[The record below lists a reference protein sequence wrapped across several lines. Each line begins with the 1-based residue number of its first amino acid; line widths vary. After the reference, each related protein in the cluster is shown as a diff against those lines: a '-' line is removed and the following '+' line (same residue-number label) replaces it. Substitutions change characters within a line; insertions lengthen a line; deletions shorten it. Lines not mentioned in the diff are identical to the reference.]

1 MFKFLKSIFKKSN
14 PSNNRLSLFWWYS
27 KSSIPLWDYFS
38 YFTSWQYTAVTTI
51 ADSLSSLNYRLADK
65 EDSDL
70 NHEYLEYITPELLQ
84 NITIFMKITWTAY
97 ILKVM
102 NHNKVLWLSILLPQ
116 YLLPIVDSDWNLV
129 QWSYT
134 TNNGSVT
141 LSVDEVMV
149 FAEFNPNQRYPYIT
163 RWYSPLQAIAMAIKW
178 EKEIESWNYSL
189 LTNDV
194 PPGMILTTDQ
204 PLTKEQV
211 ESIKENWEKNHT
223 WSQNVG
229 KLAIL
234 PFGIKPNSIQSSP
247 KEMEFISQQQRDR
260 DKILAIYKVP
270 KAVVGIGEWVNVWN
284 VKAFNQIY
292 SSRCISPL
300 AKKITRVLNDNLF
313 KWIGTFEFLNVLPS
327 DEDAVREHYLSWG
340 ITRNEYRMEL
350 WYKPVKWWDIFYN
363 WEEAIVDSIKENKTN
378 EIHNKQKNLKKYH
391 SINYKSIVNKY
402 LPRTEEWMI
411 ERWNKKIIR
420 YKSYEDSLKDSFLK
434 IFNKQEED
442 VLKEIEK
449 EFWVKSKNRSLN
461 TIKAFKWLLN
471 KKYYTLYY
479 IMLKDEVK
487 ALITKEWNR
496 ALDEI
501 WSEEAYK
508 EKDQKLQKKIREIIR
523 EMAKIIDSTTDEK
536 LNEVIWLAVEGWI
549 ELPEVKELIWNIFND
564 LKDYRL
570 ERILRT
576 EIIRYWSFAEQ
587 TAREQSWLVKYKQ
600 RWTAVDERV
609 CDSCWKLHWKK
620 IPLNEKFNGDYLWS
634 PLHPNCRCDMIPI
647 LN

>member
-1 MFKFLKSIFKKSN
+1 MLKFLKSIFKKSN

-97 ILKVM
+97 VLKVM

-178 EKEIESWNYSL
+178 EKEIERWNYSL

-363 WEEAIVDSIKENKTN
+363 WEEAIVDVNENGTN
-378 EIHNKQKNLKKYH
+378 GIHNKQKNLKKYYW
-391 SINYKSIVNKY
+391 INYKSIVNKY

-461 TIKAFKWLLN
+461 MIKAFKWLLN

-479 IMLKDEVK
+479 IILKDEVK

-501 WSEEAYK
+501 WSEETYK

-549 ELPEVKELIWNIFND
+549 ELPEIKELIWNIFND

-576 EIIRYWSFAEQ
+576 EIIRYWSLAEQ

-600 RWTAVDERV
+600 WWTAVDERV
-609 CDSCWKLHWKK
+609 CESCWKLYWKK
-620 IPLNEKFNGDYLWS
+620 IPLTSKFNGDYLWS
-634 PLHPNCRCDMIPI
+634 PLHPNCRCDMIP
-647 LN
+647 LMD

>member
-1 MFKFLKSIFKKSN
+1 MFKFLKSIFKKCN
-14 PSNNRLSLFWWYS
+14 PSNNRISLFGWYS

-51 ADSLSSLNYRLADK
+51 ADSLSSLNYRLADN

-70 NHEYLEYITPELLQ
+70 NHAYLEYITPELLQ

-97 ILKVM
+97 VLKVM
-102 NHNKVLWLSILLPQ
+102 NNDKVLWLSILLPQ

-313 KWIGTFEFLNVLPS
+313 KWIGTFEFLNVLAS

-363 WEEAIVDSIKENKTN
+363 WEEAIVDVKENETN
-378 EIHNKQKNLKKYH
+378 EIHNKQTNLMKYYW
-391 SINYKSIVNKY
+391 INYKSIVNKY

-420 YKSYEDSLKDSFLK
+420 YKSYEDSLKNAFLK

-449 EFWVKSKNRSLN
+449 EFWTKSKNKSLN
-461 TIKAFKWLLN
+461 IIKAFKWLLN

-479 IMLKDEVK
+479 IMLKEEVK

-501 WSEEAYK
+501 WSEETYK

-536 LNEVIWLAVEGWI
+536 LNEVVWLAVEGWI
-549 ELPEVKELIWNIFND
+549 ELPEVKGLIWNIFND

-576 EIIRYWSFAEQ
+576 EIIRYWSLAEQ

-609 CDSCWKLHWKK
+609 CSSCWKLHWKK
-620 IPLNEKFNGDYLWS
+620 IPLTSKFNGDYLWS
-634 PLHPNCRCDMIPI
+634 PLHPNCRCDMIPLI
-647 LN
+647 D

>member
-1 MFKFLKSIFKKSN
+1 
-14 PSNNRLSLFWWYS
+14 
-27 KSSIPLWDYFS
+27 
-38 YFTSWQYTAVTTI
+38 
-51 ADSLSSLNYRLADK
+51 
-65 EDSDL
+65 
-70 NHEYLEYITPELLQ
+70 
-84 NITIFMKITWTAY
+84 
-97 ILKVM
+97 
-102 NHNKVLWLSILLPQ
+102 
-116 YLLPIVDSDWNLV
+116 
-129 QWSYT
+129 
-134 TNNGSVT
+134 
-141 LSVDEVMV
+141 
-149 FAEFNPNQRYPYIT
+149 
-163 RWYSPLQAIAMAIKW
+163 
-178 EKEIESWNYSL
+178 
-189 LTNDV
+189 
-194 PPGMILTTDQ
+194 
-204 PLTKEQV
+204 
-211 ESIKENWEKNHT
+211 
-223 WSQNVG
+223 
-229 KLAIL
+229 
-234 PFGIKPNSIQSSP
+234 
-247 KEMEFISQQQRDR
+247 MEFISQQQRDR

-270 KAVVGIGEWVNVWN
+270 KAVVGIGERVNVWN

-292 SSRCISPL
+292 SSRCIPPL

-363 WEEAIVDSIKENKTN
+363 WEEAIVDVKENETN
-378 EIHNKQKNLKKYH
+378 EIHNKQKNLKKYY

-411 ERWNKKIIR
+411 ERWNKKIKR

-449 EFWVKSKNRSLN
+449 EFWTKSKNKTLN
-461 TIKAFKWLLN
+461 IIKAFKWLLN

-496 ALDEI
+496 ALNEI
-501 WSEEAYK
+501 WSEETYK

-523 EMAKIIDSTTDEK
+523 EMAKMIDSTTDEK
-536 LNEVIWLAVEGWI
+536 LNEVVWLAVEGWI

-600 RWTAVDERV
+600 WWTAVDERV

-620 IPLNEKFNGDYLWS
+620 IPLTSKFNGDYLWS
-634 PLHPNCRCDMIPI
+634 PLHPNCRCDMIP
-647 LN
+647 LMD

>member
-1 MFKFLKSIFKKSN
+1 MDSN
-14 PSNNRLSLFWWYS
+14 
-27 KSSIPLWDYFS
+27 
-38 YFTSWQYTAVTTI
+38 
-51 ADSLSSLNYRLADK
+51 
-65 EDSDL
+65 
-70 NHEYLEYITPELLQ
+70 
-84 NITIFMKITWTAY
+84 
-97 ILKVM
+97 
-102 NHNKVLWLSILLPQ
+102 
-116 YLLPIVDSDWNLV
+116 WNLV

-134 TNNGSVT
+134 THNGSVT
-141 LSVDEVMV
+141 LSIDEVMV

-211 ESIKENWEKNHT
+211 ENIKENWEKNHT

-363 WEEAIVDSIKENKTN
+363 WEEAIVNVKENETN
-378 EIHNKQKNLKKYH
+378 
-391 SINYKSIVNKY
+391 
-402 LPRTEEWMI
+402 
-411 ERWNKKIIR
+411 
-420 YKSYEDSLKDSFLK
+420 
-434 IFNKQEED
+434 
-442 VLKEIEK
+442 
-449 EFWVKSKNRSLN
+449 
-461 TIKAFKWLLN
+461 
-471 KKYYTLYY
+471 
-479 IMLKDEVK
+479 
-487 ALITKEWNR
+487 
-496 ALDEI
+496 
-501 WSEEAYK
+501 
-508 EKDQKLQKKIREIIR
+508 
-523 EMAKIIDSTTDEK
+523 
-536 LNEVIWLAVEGWI
+536 
-549 ELPEVKELIWNIFND
+549 
-564 LKDYRL
+564 
-570 ERILRT
+570 
-576 EIIRYWSFAEQ
+576 
-587 TAREQSWLVKYKQ
+587 
-600 RWTAVDERV
+600 
-609 CDSCWKLHWKK
+609 
-620 IPLNEKFNGDYLWS
+620 
-634 PLHPNCRCDMIPI
+634 
-647 LN
+647 